1 MALSAAIPI
10 TTFAGSTHPTKS
22 TSALSARLLRP
33 QIHRRKKVLPA
44 GPITLFSTKRVRCQ
58 AELLPITPW
67 MRVDPPVGRI
77 EGSRFIAIGFF
88 IQPDSQICLAISE
101 FAPEIP
107 RRRAS

>member
-1 MALSAAIPI
+1 MADN
-10 TTFAGSTHPTKS
+10 TFP
-22 TSALSARLLRP
+22 
-33 QIHRRKKVLPA
+33 
-44 GPITLFSTKRVRCQ
+44 TKRVRCQ